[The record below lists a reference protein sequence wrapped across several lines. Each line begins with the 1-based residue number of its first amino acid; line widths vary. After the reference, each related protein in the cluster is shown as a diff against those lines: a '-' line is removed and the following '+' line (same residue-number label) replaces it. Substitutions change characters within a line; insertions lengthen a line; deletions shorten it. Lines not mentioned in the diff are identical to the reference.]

1 MVWFGCD
8 DITGLDCRYNVG
20 DGRDADKRH
29 FDVVATVGRP
39 SNSSLERLG
48 SFPVSTDSIA
58 LPRSSDAR
66 LPLLNVQTGTTS
78 MLTTG
83 SSFFRALS
91 LHWTADGEWLG
102 IHATKTVVRAVN
114 ARTGGVAEITL
125 PIESGGDIAVAAR

>member
-1 MVWFGCD
+1 M
-8 DITGLDCRYNVG
+8 
-20 DGRDADKRH
+20 
-29 FDVVATVGRP
+29 GRP

-91 LHWTADGEWLG
+91 LHWHRDEPQGGWP
-102 IHATKTVVRAVN
+102 TVNLLVN
-114 ARTGGVAEITL
+114 GQVILANYLVNSNVVGGFTRGRRGR
-125 PIESGGDIAVAAR
+125 PSGGPGKMVGA